1 MDIINKKLIF
11 LLCAVGATVST
22 LTHATCEICG
32 INAGRGE
39 RGFVFKLDEKSQTV
53 NVLSEALFSSAAM
66 AYDSDENLI
75 YYVSAS
81 KPKTFSEGISPSTMV
96 HYTL

>member
-1 MDIINKKLIF
+1 MDIFNKTLIF

-22 LTHATCEICG
+22 LTHATCELYG

-39 RGFVFKLDEKSQTV
+39 CGFVFTLDEKSQTV

-66 AYDSDENLI
+66 AYDLSLI
-75 YYVSAS
+75 H
-81 KPKTFSEGISPSTMV
+81 I
-96 HYTL
+96 